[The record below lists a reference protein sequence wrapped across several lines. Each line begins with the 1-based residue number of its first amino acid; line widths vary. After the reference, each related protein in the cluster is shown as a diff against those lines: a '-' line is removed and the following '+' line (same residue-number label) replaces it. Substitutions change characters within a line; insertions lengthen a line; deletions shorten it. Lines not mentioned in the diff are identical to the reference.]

1 MNCHI
6 IISFCV
12 QKQEWSNA
20 DSGWGSNITL
30 YLQKEDCWH
39 VNSEYLF
46 PLSGQRAAVPYTHL
60 HWITPSLMTLIIT
73 VTNRSTN
80 LSFHA
85 HTRSHT
91 VGWLNCKQWPLSGS
105 PPTMCMWDLWKP
117 ALIFVSRISSSY
129 LKNWNWKVR
138 NCAIE
143 QRKTSC
149 KFHRHNTTACV
160 CVCAHVCYL
169 SYMLTWNFLTLS
181 HEATLNSPLKT
192 HHSVRHKL
200 SISTNTTHP
209 HTDEVPLE
217 FF

>member
-46 PLSGQRAAVPYTHL
+46 PLSGQRAAVPYTQL
-60 HWITPSLMTLIIT
+60 HWITPSLMTLI
-73 VTNRSTN
+73 NRSIN
-80 LSFHA
+80 LSFHT

-105 PPTMCMWDLWKP
+105 SPTMCMWDLWKP
-117 ALIFVSRISSSY
+117 AVIFVSRISSSY

-149 KFHRHNTTACV
+149 KFHPVTIQLRVCLCACLLSFV
-160 CVCAHVCYL
+160 HAHVKLLDLISWSNTKL
-169 SYMLTWNFLTLS
+169 SS
-181 HEATLNSPLKT
+181 ENSPLCQT
-192 HHSVRHKL
+192 QTQHFH
-200 SISTNTTHP
+200 
-209 HTDEVPLE
+209 
-217 FF
+217 